1 MYRVVMNYTKSCYEL
16 YKFVKFNFETKEK
29 IKLTPASNSFTSK
42 PWAYGTVVVVLNMVG
57 ICERRSKLLFEKL
70 HLTLDPSYF
79 HVDYHSHV
87 VHN

>member
-1 MYRVVMNYTKSCYEL
+1 MNYTKSCYEL
-16 YKFVKFNFETKEK
+16 YKFVQFNFETKEK